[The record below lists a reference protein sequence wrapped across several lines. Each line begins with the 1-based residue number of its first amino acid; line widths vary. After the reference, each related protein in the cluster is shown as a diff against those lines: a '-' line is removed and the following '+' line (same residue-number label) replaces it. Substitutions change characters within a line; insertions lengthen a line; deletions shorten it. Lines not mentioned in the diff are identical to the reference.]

1 MKPEISAVV
10 VSHRTSSEAIDCV
23 ASLREALRA
32 EAIAGEV
39 ILVDCGSGEEEARRL
54 RDAGADRLIPL
65 PDNRGYSGGLNAG
78 LARARAPLLLLSNAD
93 VVFSPGSLRF
103 LLEAAA
109 RPAVGAAGP
118 LCTWDGSG
126 RLRLPPGFAPGFAR
140 DFLQLSAGR
149 FPRLERR
156 RFAAFARECLELWRE
171 GGSVRH
177 LTGAVLAAR
186 RDVLDRVGRFD
197 ERFLLEYEETEWE
210 DRVLAA
216 GFELRYE
223 PRARVRHLY
232 ARSSLG
238 STDSA
243 GRRRASRDLYVRRRY
258 GRFGARLLDAAGR
271 LARPVIVE
279 RMDEPRAARREG
291 AWIAISPNPSL
302 LPFVG
307 APLDEDFQLPPETL
321 ASLPTGAFFRTFR
334 ACDGEPL
341 STFRWEKAAA

>member
-1 MKPEISAVV
+1 MKPEVSAVV
-10 VSHRTSSEAIDCV
+10 VSHLSSAEAVGCV
-23 ASLREALRA
+23 ASLRETLRV

-39 ILVDCGSGEEEARRL
+39 ILVDCGSGEEECRRL
-54 RDAGADRLIPL
+54 RDAGADQLILL
-65 PDNRGYSGGLNAG
+65 PENRGYSGGLNAG

-118 LCTWDGSG
+118 LCTWDGAG
-126 RLRLPPGFAPGFAR
+126 RLRLPPGFAPGFGR

-156 RFAAFARECLELWRE
+156 RFAAFARECLRLWRE

-186 RDVLDRVGRFD
+186 REVFDRVGRFD

-232 ARSSLG
+232 ARSSARNA
-238 STDSA
+238 DAA
-243 GRRRASRDLYVRRRY
+243 GRRRASRNLYVRRRY
-258 GRFGARLLDAAGR
+258 GRFGVRLLDAAGTLSR
-271 LARPVIVE
+271 SVAVE
-279 RMDEPRAARREG
+279 RRDEPRAARREG

-307 APLDEDFQLPPETL
+307 APLDEDFHLPAETL
-321 ASLPTGAFFRTFR
+321 ASLPAGAYFRTFR
-334 ACDGEPL
+334 ASDGEPL
-341 STFRWEKAAA
+341 STFRWETAA

>member
-1 MKPEISAVV
+1 MKPEVSAVV
-10 VSHRTSSEAIDCV
+10 VSHRSSTEAVGCV
-23 ASLREALRA
+23 ASLRETLRV

-39 ILVDCGSGEEEARRL
+39 ILVDCGSGEEECRRL
-54 RDAGADRLIPL
+54 RDAGADQLILL
-65 PDNRGYSGGLNAG
+65 PENRGYSGGLNAG

-118 LCTWDGSG
+118 LCTWDGAG
-126 RLRLPPGFAPGFAR
+126 RLRLPPGFAPGFGR

-156 RFAAFARECLELWRE
+156 RFAAFARECLRLWRE
-171 GGSVRH
+171 GGSIRH

-186 RDVLDRVGRFD
+186 REVFDRVGRFD

-232 ARSSLG
+232 ARSSARNA
-238 STDSA
+238 DAA
-243 GRRRASRDLYVRRRY
+243 GRRRASRNLYVRRRY
-258 GRFGARLLDAAGR
+258 GRFGARLLDAAGT
-271 LARPVIVE
+271 LSRPVAVE
-279 RMDEPRAARREG
+279 RRDAPRAARREG

-307 APLDEDFQLPPETL
+307 APLDEDFHLPAETL
-321 ASLPTGAFFRTFR
+321 ASLPAGAYFRTFR
-334 ACDGEPL
+334 ASDGEPL
-341 STFRWEKAAA
+341 STFRWETAA